1 MDKDELSERIKTTTQ
16 ATTDLVNSLGSFK
29 HIAHTVFLIG
39 SLTTLGLLGWAGYKY
54 VDTYVRTPVNIDEL
68 ELLAKSASG
77 MCSFYRRGHN
87 TYIVEYFKGF
97 DKLID
102 ANIHVVAKFTEYPRN
117 VGKTCSLLKDSKSS
131 VPMQTAEPEV
141 IKDYSIE
148 TIN

>member
-16 ATTDLVNSLGSFK
+16 ATADLVNSLGSFK

-77 MCSFYRRGHN
+77 MCSFYRRGN
-87 TYIVEYFKGF
+87 DTYIVEYFKGF

-117 VGKTCSLLKDSKSS
+117 VGKTCSLLKDSKSP